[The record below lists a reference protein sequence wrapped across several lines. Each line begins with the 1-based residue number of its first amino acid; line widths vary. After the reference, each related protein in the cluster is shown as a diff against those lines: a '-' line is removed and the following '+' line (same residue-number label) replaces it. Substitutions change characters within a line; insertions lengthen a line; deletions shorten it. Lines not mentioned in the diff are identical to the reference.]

1 MKKNTELESWNKK
14 IILENDELRNELS
27 VKYNTLLENK
37 NFIEGGYNSMSS
49 EEKEELLDHIQKLTD
64 ENNNL
69 LLLNDKLSKRADD
82 IFRE

>member
-37 NFIEGGYNSMSS
+37 NFIEGGYSSMSS
-49 EEKEELLDHIQKLTD
+49 EEKEDLLDHIQKLTD